1 MRNKLIVA
9 SGAAVLMLGGLY
21 AWTREAA
28 IAPLQMVP
36 APGGQDSH
44 RDGARIVALGDCMV
58 CHTAQGGAPYAG
70 GLALKTPFGTIYATN
85 ITPDPTT
92 GIGNWPL
99 EAFQRALRRGVSRDG
114 HLLYPAFP
122 YVHYTRMSDND
133 IALAYGFLMSRTP
146 VQSIPPANDLMFP
159 LNFRPLLAFW
169 NLLNLT
175 SGQSAVPADT
185 GQIARGRYLVDT
197 LGHCASCH
205 SGLDPIGGE
214 RKPAFGGGTVDGWHA
229 PALTTL
235 THGNAPWTEAELA
248 TYLRTGL
255 SLSHGAAKGPMQAI
269 TEHLAETNEVD
280 TKAMARY
287 LMTIQTQPA
296 TTTSIAAPPV
306 SRGDGAALFAASCAG
321 CHGAPAPMM
330 RLAQRPS
337 LARSSAV
344 LGADPSNFIL
354 TVLHGVDGARM
365 PPYAAV
371 LSDGQVASLAAYVR
385 SDLAAQ
391 PSWSGVSETTAH
403 LRQEAPQ

>member
-9 SGAAVLMLGGLY
+9 SGAAVLVLGGLY

-28 IAPLQMVP
+28 IAPLHVVP
-36 APGGQDSH
+36 DAGARDS
-44 RDGARIVALGDCMV
+44 RADGARIVALGDCMV
-58 CHTAQGGAPYAG
+58 CHTAKGGAPYAG

-99 EAFQRALRRGVSRDG
+99 EAFRRALRRGVSRDG

-146 VQSIPPANDLMFP
+146 VQSRPPANDLMFP

-175 SGQSAVPADT
+175 PGQGAAPADT

-214 RKPAFGGGTVDGWHA
+214 RKPAFGGGTVDDWHA

-235 THGNAPWTEAELA
+235 THGSAPWTEAELA

-269 TEHLAETNEVD
+269 TDHLAETNEVD
-280 TKAMARY
+280 TKAMAHY
-287 LMTIQTQPA
+287 LMTIQTPPA
-296 TTTSIAAPPV
+296 TATSTAAPPV

-321 CHGAPAPMM
+321 CHAAPAPMM